1 MKRAAAYLCILVLFL
16 LSGCSGSA
24 GQMEPPTDAQGLYT
38 GFSDVPGSCTMEE
51 AGSLGYYVMLD
62 LEDSKNR
69 DAWNKFTRS
78 VQDGQNAYIRIAQF
92 YSEEKAKPY
101 FLDLYHQNGSYYL
114 FDESAGKQKPEPYPY
129 LLTLRGAD
137 GIPPK
142 DSTAVVLSEDDTLTF
157 SDVME
162 SLYSSTIPEKPKKF
176 RIVFFRNPA

>member
-78 VQDGQNAYIRIAQF
+78 VQDGQ
-92 YSEEKAKPY
+92 
-101 FLDLYHQNGSYYL
+101 
-114 FDESAGKQKPEPYPY
+114 
-129 LLTLRGAD
+129 
-137 GIPPK
+137 
-142 DSTAVVLSEDDTLTF
+142 LSL
-157 SDVME
+157 
-162 SLYSSTIPEKPKKF
+162 IH
-176 RIVFFRNPA
+176 I